1 MGNVALLERKI
12 PEVILMLFVVK
23 VEARVEG
30 KVTDRRA
37 KIYRWRRYLS
47 TLVYKNLYWQCGYE

>member
-23 VEARVEG
+23 VEG

>member
-12 PEVILMLFVVK
+12 PEVILMLFVV
-23 VEARVEG
+23 R